1 MWATNR
7 GIRAVAASTQARMGP
22 RTLNHSQLPPPP
34 PQLPQS
40 QAPRC
45 SWRMSLKVLRTKLL
59 QPIKAY
65 SSQQMKAMSPVEGLE
80 TVTPIASSL
89 LSCVQEEQTPSRPRS
104 LGNRIT
110 PQPSRQRHPT

>member
-1 MWATNR
+1 MWATNL
-7 GIRAVAASTQARMGP
+7 GTRAAAASTQARMAP
-22 RTLNHSQLPPPP
+22 RTLNHLQLPPPP
-34 PQLPQS
+34 PQN
-40 QAPRC
+40 QAPPPRC
-45 SWRMSLKVLRTKLL
+45 SWQMSLKVLRTKLL

-65 SSQQMKAMSPVEGLE
+65 SSQQMKGMSPVEGLE

-89 LSCVQEEQTPSRPRS
+89 LSCVQEEQTPRRPRS

>member
-1 MWATNR
+1 
-7 GIRAVAASTQARMGP
+7 
-22 RTLNHSQLPPPP
+22 
-34 PQLPQS
+34 
-40 QAPRC
+40 
-45 SWRMSLKVLRTKLL
+45 MSLKVLRTKLL

-65 SSQQMKAMSPVEGLE
+65 SSHQMKGMSPVEGLE
-80 TVTPIASSL
+80 MVTPIASSL